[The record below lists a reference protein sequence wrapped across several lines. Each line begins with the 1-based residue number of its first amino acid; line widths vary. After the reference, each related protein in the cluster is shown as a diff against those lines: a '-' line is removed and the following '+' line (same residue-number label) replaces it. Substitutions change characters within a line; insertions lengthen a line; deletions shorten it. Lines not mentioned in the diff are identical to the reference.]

1 LDRKFYSAEID
12 ILRCLAAVSVALFH
26 YTWMN
31 GAQTDAFWSSF
42 WSWGWVGVEI
52 FFVISG
58 MVIAASLEGTTPQR
72 FVKARFLRLYPT
84 AWICACISLVAIW
97 STGIAA
103 YEALGIYVYLG
114 LSAWTGSLVLIWSE
128 WLASAYWTLPI
139 EIAFYLLAVSGLVWG
154 FARQVKTLAMILL
167 AVSTPYYL
175 ALAYAAAAHWTTPLL
190 EPRYGLENMALFRHG
205 PYFALGIYL
214 FWRTAGRPFSQGD
227 RMLALYAFIL
237 SAIQIVDRSYHIAPQ
252 YARSTDPALLSGLTV
267 AVFASAVALLARSS
281 NRSFSGGLPR
291 GLKLVRAL
299 GLATYPFYLLHE
311 AVGGAL
317 LSGLG
322 ELGIGLAASVTV
334 SVAVTGV
341 VAYGVV
347 RVERS
352 LRQALQLS
360 RQRE

>member
-26 YTWMN
+26 FTWLN
-31 GAQTDAFWSSF
+31 GAHAHAFWSSF

-84 AWICACISLVAIW
+84 AWICACISLAVIW
-97 STGIAA
+97 GTGIGA
-103 YEALGIYVYLG
+103 YEALGIQVYLG
-114 LSAWTGSLVLIWSE
+114 PSALVGSVVLIWSQ

-139 EIAFYLLAVSGLVWG
+139 EIAFYLLAVCGLVWG

-167 AVSTPYYL
+167 ALSTPYYL
-175 ALAYAAAAHWTTPLL
+175 ALAYAAVTHWTTPLL
-190 EPRYGLENMALFRHG
+190 EPRYGLENMALLRHG
-205 PYFALGIYL
+205 PYFALGVYL
-214 FWRTAGRPFSQGD
+214 FWRTAGRPFSRVD
-227 RMLALYAFIL
+227 RMLAIYAFIL
-237 SAIQIVDRSYHIAPQ
+237 SAIQIVDRSYHIAPY
-252 YARSTDPALLSGLTV
+252 YARPVDPALLSGVTV
-267 AVFASAVALLARSS
+267 AVFASAVALLARST

-311 AVGGAL
+311 AVGGAV

-322 ELGIGLAASVTV
+322 ELGIGLAASITV
-334 SVAVTGV
+334 SVAATGLI
-341 VAYGVV
+341 AYGVV
-347 RVERS
+347 RVERH
-352 LRQALQLS
+352 LRRAWVPS
-360 RQRE
+360 R